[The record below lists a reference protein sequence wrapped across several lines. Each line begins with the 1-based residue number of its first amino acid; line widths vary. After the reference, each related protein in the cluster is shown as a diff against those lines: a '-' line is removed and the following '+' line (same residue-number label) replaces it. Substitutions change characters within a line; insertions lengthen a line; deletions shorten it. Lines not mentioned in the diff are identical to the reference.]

1 MEDFRLAATVGDP
14 SSIGPEVAIQ
24 ALQKFFSTKRAC
36 SITLF
41 LPEQT
46 AIRYRSALRT
56 LKSKKR
62 IEIVEVLGPHF
73 NLPGK
78 HSAKL
83 GLEALR
89 LATDMCL
96 QKKAAALVTGPLD
109 KNLCAQVNKGFRG
122 HTEYLQ
128 ERCKAPRTT
137 MLLSGGQLQVALVTT
152 HLALSQV
159 PRVLTPQKIIETTLQ
174 VYEHLRSFMMKPR
187 IAIAALNPHASDGG
201 LFGNEEKLII
211 EPAIK
216 KIRKKIPQIVGPLPA
231 DSLFAKS
238 FHYDAVICQYHD
250 QGLIPLKMLHF
261 YDAVNVTLG
270 LPFLRTSVDHGT
282 AFDIVGKGLASSQS
296 YFNALE
302 YAYEWVRAKHSNP
315 RRKRTQSQRHLS

>member
-1 MEDFRLAATVGDP
+1 MVKIMEDFCLAATVGDP

-24 ALQKFFSTKRAC
+24 ALQKFFSTKRSC
-36 SITLF
+36 SIRLF

-46 AIRYRSALRT
+46 ALKYRSALRT

-62 IEIVEVLGPHF
+62 VEIVEVLGPHF

-78 HSAKL
+78 HSARL
-83 GLEALR
+83 GLEALK
-89 LATDMCL
+89 LATDLCIE
-96 QKKAAALVTGPLD
+96 QEAAALVTGPLD
-109 KNLCAQVNKGFRG
+109 KNLCAQVNKNFRG

-128 ERCKAPRTT
+128 ERCKVPKTT

-152 HLALSQV
+152 HIPLSQV
-159 PRVLTPQKIIETTLQ
+159 PKAITSQKIIETALQ
-174 VYEHLRSFMMKPR
+174 VYQHLKSFFPKPR
-187 IAIAALNPHASDGG
+187 IAVAALNPHASDGG
-201 LFGNEEKLII
+201 LFGNEEKTII

-216 KIRKKIPQIVGPLPA
+216 KLKKKIPYIAGPFPA

-296 YFNALE
+296 YFNSLE

-315 RRKRTQSQRHLS
+315 RRKRT